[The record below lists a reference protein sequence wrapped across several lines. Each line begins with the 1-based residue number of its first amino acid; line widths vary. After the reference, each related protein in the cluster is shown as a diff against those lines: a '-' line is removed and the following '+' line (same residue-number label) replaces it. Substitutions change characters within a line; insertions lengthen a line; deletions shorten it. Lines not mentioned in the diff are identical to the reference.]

1 MDDLQID
8 NFAVSVDVQSLVKP
22 PISFLFGTLGVALLS
37 SASFFINNA
46 LGYVIAVVASIIGG
60 VTALQDQK
68 RQGSPNY
75 VTLQWFRPTLQV
87 VRYLILAITIA
98 HVLRL
103 ALAAA
108 KGGGFLS

>member
-8 NFAVSVDVQSLVKP
+8 TFAVSVDVQSLVKP

-46 LGYVIAVVASIIGG
+46 LGYLIAVVASIIGG